1 MLEWGAMMCIAEAT
15 GEEPPSLTRFVL
27 ERAENRFLGFVF
39 GCTESLLLHVGP
51 LSLVACCRGVRGLF
65 IVLLRLLV
73 VVASLVVEH
82 GSRAHRQ

>member
-39 GCTESLLLHVGP
+39 GCAESLLLHVGL
-51 LSLVACCRGVRGLF
+51 LSPVACFRGVGGPF
-65 IVLLRLLV
+65 IVLLRLLI
-73 VVASLVVEH
+73 VVASLVAEH
-82 GSRAHRQ
+82 GL